1 MPRTASHHALPPLP
15 PHIANTRHFHSPLLR
30 GTSRMEETLQVPSPL
45 GRDLETSFCEL
56 RQALQRLEE
65 NQSGNPEANIKVL
78 LLPLFG
84 AWESVFSKLEKG
96 GELQEE
102 DLGGRTLSHISLSHI
117 WLAKREEWLNLQR
130 SILSEVA
137 GAL

>member
-1 MPRTASHHALPPLP
+1 MRNRFDSPSCPRPASHHALPHCHRTLP
-15 PHIANTRHFHSPLLR
+15 TPATSPSPLLR
-30 GTSRMEETLQVPSPL
+30 GTSKMEETLQVPSPL

-65 NQSGNPEANIKVL
+65 NRSGNPEANIKVL

-102 DLGGRTLSHISLSHI
+102 DLGGRTLSHIWI
-117 WLAKREEWLNLQR
+117 AKRE
-130 SILSEVA
+130 
-137 GAL
+137 